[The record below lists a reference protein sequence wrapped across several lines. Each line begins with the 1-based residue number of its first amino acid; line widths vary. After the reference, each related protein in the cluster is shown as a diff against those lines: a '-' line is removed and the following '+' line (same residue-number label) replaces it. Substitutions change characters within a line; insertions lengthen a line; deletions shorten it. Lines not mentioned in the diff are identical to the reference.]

1 MTTIVAGSP
10 AQFIVSVLRD
20 GKPVPLTPDV
30 SMRVLN
36 MTGRKVLI
44 NERVLDPDQ
53 PGSDFDEGVVAISLE
68 ASETS
73 DLPPGNSL
81 LVLSGPF
88 GLHRFQLNIETLFEA
103 TRNSLFIRDLVI
115 DEIRGDRLM
124 SAAAGVLQGI
134 SVSDDYLWDKVRA
147 AESEMA
153 HTLRVPLVPTHFFAY
168 QPTDAQ
174 IAELDGMA
182 WAIDPAY
189 DYSPDM
195 FRGDQWGFI
204 VSRQRPIIDIKSLR
218 FAYPTPE
225 KGFVDIP
232 RDWIRYDAKAGH
244 IRIVPSS
251 PAVFMSM
258 NAFIMTALTGG
269 RSIPFMMQL
278 EYTAGLVDVETQF
291 PELLDAIKK
300 MAVLKIVGDAFLPK
314 SGSISGD
321 GLSESISIDMSE
333 YQDSIDHII
342 NGPKDSNGGLMT
354 KIHGI
359 RLVVM

>member
-10 AQFIVSVLRD
+10 AKFIVTVLKD
-20 GKPVPLTPDV
+20 GKPVALEPDI
-30 SMRVLN
+30 SMRVLS
-36 MTGRKVLI
+36 MTGRTVLV
-44 NERVLDPDQ
+44 ETRVLDPDQ
-53 PGSDFDEGVVAISLE
+53 PGSSFEDGLVAISLD
-68 ASETS
+68 AAETGA
-73 DLPPGNSL
+73 LPPGNSL

-88 GLHRFQLNIETLFEA
+88 GLHRFKLNIETLFES

-134 SVSDDYLWDKVRA
+134 DVSDDYLWEKVRA

-168 QPTDAQ
+168 RPTDAQ

-182 WAIDPAY
+182 WDIDPPY

-195 FRGDQWGFI
+195 FQGDQWGFI
-204 VSRQRPIIDIKSLR
+204 VTRQRPIIDVKHLR
-218 FAYPTPE
+218 FAYPSQD
-225 KGFVDIP
+225 KGFLDIP
-232 RDWIRYDAKAGH
+232 VDWIRYDAKAGH

-258 NAFIMTALTGG
+258 SAFIMTALTGG

-278 EYTAGLVDVETQF
+278 EYSAGLVDAETKF

-321 GLSESISIDMSE
+321 GLSESISIDMEE
-333 YQDSIDHII
+333 YQGTIDHII

-359 RLVVM
+359 RLVIM